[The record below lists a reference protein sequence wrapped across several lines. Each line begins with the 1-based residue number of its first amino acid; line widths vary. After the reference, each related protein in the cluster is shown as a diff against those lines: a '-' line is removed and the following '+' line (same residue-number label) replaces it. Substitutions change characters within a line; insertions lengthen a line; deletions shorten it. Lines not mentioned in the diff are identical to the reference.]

1 MNQKLFDFVTGN
13 PPYQASNSSNNRQEP
28 IYPYFYDAAEKVADK
43 YMLISPARF
52 LFNAGF
58 TSKEWNKKMLAD
70 KHLKVE
76 YYNQNATEI
85 FSNTDIKG
93 GVVIMYR
100 DSESDFGAIEEFIPD
115 ENLRKIAAHVKS
127 RKQESI
133 SSIMVGGSSDLKFND
148 ECMTRFPTIKQDRIK
163 AIQKKHPDVN
173 NLAPNEEYE
182 LKSSAFDVLPYVFHK
197 DMPEG
202 RGYYEILGLQNGKR
216 ARQWIERQYMTPR
229 YKENNI
235 DFYKVFIPKAS
246 GNGELGEILS
256 SPEIGKPGESST
268 PTFIS
273 IGRFATEAEAVN
285 AMKYIKTK
293 FARVL
298 LGILKITQDIAPS
311 KWKYVP
317 LQNFTDSSDIDWA
330 SSIEDIDKQLY
341 KKYGL
346 SDDDINFIESHIK
359 TMD

>member
-28 IYPYFYDAAEKVADK
+28 IYPYFYDAAEKVAAK

-52 LFNAGF
+52 LFDAGF

-173 NLAPNEEYE
+173 DLAPNEEYE

-246 GNGELGEILS
+246 GNGELGEVLS

-298 LGILKITQDIAPS
+298 LGILKITQDIVPS

-317 LQNFTDSSDIDWA
+317 LQDFTTASDIDW
-330 SSIEDIDKQLY
+330 SKSIREIDLQLY
-341 KKYGL
+341 RKYNL
-346 SDDDINFIESHIK
+346 DESEIAFIESNIK
-359 TMD
+359 EMV

>member
-100 DSESDFGAIEEFIPD
+100 DSESNFGAIEEFIPD

-173 NLAPNEEYE
+173 DLAPNEEYE

-202 RGYYEILGLQNGKR
+202 RGYYEILGLQ
-216 ARQWIERQYMTPR
+216 
-229 YKENNI
+229 
-235 DFYKVFIPKAS
+235 
-246 GNGELGEILS
+246 
-256 SPEIGKPGESST
+256 
-268 PTFIS
+268 
-273 IGRFATEAEAVN
+273 
-285 AMKYIKTK
+285 K
-293 FARVL
+293 F
-298 LGILKITQDIAPS
+298 
-311 KWKYVP
+311 
-317 LQNFTDSSDIDWA
+317 
-330 SSIEDIDKQLY
+330 
-341 KKYGL
+341 
-346 SDDDINFIESHIK
+346 
-359 TMD
+359 